1 MSQCIRNGQ
10 GLDVNV
16 LPGHSLLVSSILGSY
31 DATQITGTGGTGLA
45 LATASTGGATYGPY
59 ASGATIRLRAS
70 ADGVIEYDSALV
82 PAMLNKIPAFLA
94 TDISGNVTGL
104 VSGDGIPNSVSVGN
118 IQGFSAATSIPEI
131 VFDQSKGGKYLFTQ
145 YDGTYGNYTSSLSI
159 ATGTLTSMTK
169 TSIQTATNVSAL
181 KDTAGAAITAGA
193 IVCAWWISETR
204 FMFVGKKNSTNT
216 NYVWICD
223 FNGGAWKV
231 GSNSTT
237 FDNGNAVLA
246 LGLYSGGQAAL
257 SGVLHSR
264 SVAMNADASKI
275 LIAEY
280 NVATGRVSGGAND
293 AIRVYQSTDQGA
305 TWSALLT
312 HNTSGN
318 QMRHW
323 HFVKFDA
330 FNSNRPWLIGGG
342 DDPLSALIGWDGSS
356 SAPAANTP
364 LTQAGF
370 AGYPGWEVM
379 HDTAGIECRS
389 GDIAIHPQTLHYM
402 SDNSEVN
409 TATKYNFHIS
419 KQKPLQR
426 VRSNEHDRTI
436 GRSPLI
442 CCELP
447 NGAAIWGTIRE
458 AQDLGAAPEE
468 WQGYDFLYTPDGVS
482 FHKIAKTRD
491 VSSSGTGTLSNIF
504 MSNEGILV
512 ISGLNARGCKLRPSA
527 STNGEGSL
535 LVTLQPW
542 DGTVRTLQGS
552 A

>member
-1 MSQCIRNGQ
+1 MTMRITMTQTRMGEAGTLLTSGSTYTVSDAFGQ
-10 GLDVNV
+10 LMVPDYATDTDNV
-16 LPGHSLLVSSILGSY
+16 LTPPFSGPVTLNS
-31 DATQITGTGGTGLA
+31 TR
-45 LATASTGGATYGPY
+45 TA
-59 ASGATIRLRAS
+59 
-70 ADGVIEYDSALV
+70 
-82 PAMLNKIPAFLA
+82 
-94 TDISGNVTGL
+94 L
-104 VSGDGIPNSVSVGN
+104 VSGDGTPNSVSVGA
-118 IQGFSAATSIPEI
+118 IQGFSAATNIPEI
-131 VFDQSKGGKYLFTQ
+131 VFGQSKGGQYLFTA
-145 YDGTYGNYTSSLSI
+145 YDAANNFTSSLSV
-159 ATGTLTSMTK
+159 ATGTLASMTK
-169 TSIQTATNVSAL
+169 TAIAATNVSSL
-181 KDTAGAAITAGA
+181 KDTSGVAITAGA
-193 IVCAWWISETR
+193 VVCAWWINETR
-204 FMFVGKKNSTNT
+204 FMFVGKKNSGNT

-231 GSNSTT
+231 GSNSAL

-246 LGLYSGGQAAL
+246 LGLYSGGQAGL
-257 SGVLHSR
+257 SGVLHAR

-280 NVATGRVSGGAND
+280 NVATGRVTGGAND
-293 AIRVYQSTDQGA
+293 AIRVYQSADQGA
-305 TWSALLT
+305 TWTALLT
-312 HNTSGN
+312 HNTAGN

-330 FNSNRPWLIGGG
+330 FNTNRPWLIGGG
-342 DDPLSALIGWDGSS
+342 DDPLSSLIGWDGTSA
-356 SAPAANTP
+356 APAANTP

-409 TATKYNFHIS
+409 TAEKYNFHVG

-426 VRSNEHDRTI
+426 IRANQHDRSI

-447 NGAAIWGTIRE
+447 NGAAVWGTIRE
-458 AQDLGAAPEE
+458 AQDLGAAPES
-468 WQGYDFLYTPDGVS
+468 WAGYDFMYTPDGVT

-491 VSSSGTGTLSNIF
+491 NSASGTGTLSNIF

-512 ISGLNARGCKLRPSA
+512 ISGINARGCKLRPSA

-535 LVTLQPW
+535 LVTLQAW
-542 DGTVRTLQGS
+542 DGVVRTLQG
-552 A
+552 AA

>member
-1 MSQCIRNGQ
+1 MTIRFLRDYQ
-10 GLDVNV
+10 GYSSGSEVSTFSTAQENLIIAAGAATRTLGAQQVSIFPSASAAGAKPANNPVMLSSD
-16 LPGHSLLVSSILGSY
+16 GTSLVS
-31 DATQITGTGGTGLA
+31 
-45 LATASTGGATYGPY
+45 P
-59 ASGATIRLRAS
+59 
-70 ADGVIEYDSALV
+70 
-82 PAMLNKIPAFLA
+82 
-94 TDISGNVTGL
+94 
-104 VSGDGIPNSVSVGN
+104 DGIPTPISVGQL
-118 IQGFSAATSIPEI
+118 QGFSAATTIPEI

-145 YDGTYGNYTSSLSI
+145 YDGTYGSFTSALSI
-159 ATGTLTSMTK
+159 ATGTLASMTK
-169 TSIQTATNVSAL
+169 TSLQTATNVSSL

-193 IVCAWWISETR
+193 IVCAWWINETR

-246 LGLYSGGQAAL
+246 LGLYSGGQAPL

-264 SVAMNADASKI
+264 SVAMNPDASKI

-280 NVATGRVSGGAND
+280 NVATGRVSGGTND
-293 AIRVYQSTDQGA
+293 AIRVYQSADQGA

-323 HFVKFDA
+323 HFAKYDA
-330 FNSNRPWLIGGG
+330 FNPNRPWLIGGG
-342 DDPLSALIGWDGSS
+342 DDPLSALIGWDGTS
-356 SAPAANTP
+356 SAPPANTP

-409 TATKYNFHIS
+409 TAEKYNFHVS
-419 KQKPLQR
+419 KQRPLVR
-426 VRSNEHDRTI
+426 VRSNQHDRTV

-442 CCELP
+442 CAELP
-447 NGAAIWGTIRE
+447 NGATIWATIRE
-458 AQDLGAAPEE
+458 AQDVGDAPETFK
-468 WQGYDFLYTPDGVS
+468 GYDFLYTPDGVT

-542 DGTVRTLQGS
+542 DGTVRTLQGT